1 MHNER
6 TVSNQ
11 VEQWKRLF
19 PYWAERVGERR
30 AVRIHSLGHNG
41 VYECEL
47 VARPMPDLWEAFFD
61 AGVAAGASWAVLND
75 VYLRFKGAPAKTIR
89 AGQRTK

>member
-1 MHNER
+1 MSEAWHHDRMHNER

-41 VYECEL
+41 VYVTQREQIFRTFTPAVRNPPLSLAIRKL
-47 VARPMPDLWEAFFD
+47 VR
-61 AGVAAGASWAVLND
+61 
-75 VYLRFKGAPAKTIR
+75 
-89 AGQRTK
+89 